1 MSSRTGL
8 SPTPVDH
15 PRPLPLT
22 QQCAPVPG
30 RTPQP
35 HPTTPHTQPLPGI
48 TRTRFSL
55 IRYRSPLH
63 TESQLF
69 SSPTGT
75 EMFHF
80 PASTPTQT
88 MHSSAGNTTQPV
100 LGFPIRTSSD
110 QRFVGNSPRH
120 NAASHVLHR
129 LSMPRHPPYA
139 LNNQTHYPTHTTHTT
154 HHTKKQAACADTQNT
169 YKRSCKHKTL
179 AKHKKI
185 QPTPHQNNGA
195 WKEERCSRP
204 LYSSH
209 TTHPHHNNHTP
220 TKMRNHSRAGQQ
232 DNHNHTLTARGLLC
246 AAPDTQ
252 QHANT
257 LKNNVCETV
266 TTQVCYAAHLV
277 LRMRIHPDFKNTF
290 RWQSHTRRLNHHTSH
305 NRGHKT
311 KAP

>member
-1 MSSRTGL
+1 MQIALAVGSLQHLR
-8 SPTPVDH
+8 
-15 PRPLPLT
+15 
-22 QQCAPVPG
+22 
-30 RTPQP
+30 
-35 HPTTPHTQPLPGI
+35 PTTPHTQPLPGI

-88 MHSSAGNTTQPV
+88 MYSPAGNTTQLM

-139 LNNQTHYPTHTTHTT
+139 RNKTHGHTNNQGINTKTQKRKILASTIQFSHNTTPTH
-154 HHTKKQAACADTQNT
+154 N
-169 YKRSCKHKTL
+169 
-179 AKHKKI
+179 
-185 QPTPHQNNGA
+185 QPQPRWPIHA
-195 WKEERCSRP
+195 
-204 LYSSH
+204 
-209 TTHPHHNNHTP
+209 
-220 TKMRNHSRAGQQ
+220 RAQQ
-232 DNHNHTLTARGLLC
+232 EQPS

-252 QHANT
+252 QCTNEKPLLSRKTGVSTNPTPRSTHPNQAPPSPPSMT
-257 LKNNVCETV
+257 RRPAGMPPPGKN
-266 TTQVCYAAHLV
+266 
-277 LRMRIHPDFKNTF
+277 KNSG
-290 RWQSHTRRLNHHTSH
+290 SHTLGDSTTHTH
-305 NRGHKT
+305 NCGHT
-311 KAP
+311 K